1 MNSSGPSQ
9 VKLGELLTP
18 ATVKLNLAGTDR
30 DSVLAELVSLIP
42 EIADQPEAQ
51 ATLLRALIEREQ
63 LHSTGIGDGIALPH
77 ARNPL
82 VGLVNRPVIVFGR
95 HPAGIPYGAIDG
107 QPARL
112 FFLLIAPTVTQHLAM
127 LARISRLLR
136 DAKLRQGLLTAQ
148 TPEQVVAL
156 VRDAEA
162 RMLSS

>member
-1 MNSSGPSQ
+1 MNGSGSNTIR
-9 VKLGELLTP
+9 LGDFLSP
-18 ATVKLNLAGTDR
+18 ATVKLNLTGTDR

-42 EIADQPEAQ
+42 EIADQPDAQ

-77 ARNPL
+77 ARNAL

-107 QPARL
+107 LPARL

-136 DAKLRQGLLTAQ
+136 DPKLRQSLLEAK
-148 TPEQVVAL
+148 TPDQVVTL
-156 VRDAEA
+156 IREAESK
-162 RMLSS
+162 MLSS